1 MMQSVDAHE
10 LVKLLKG
17 LDWLDAAG
25 QNAVLWFLDM
35 IAREQIVI
43 TPDTARMLVT
53 ELERRGRP
61 D

>member
-1 MMQSVDAHE
+1 MMQSVDAHQ
-10 LVKLLKG
+10 LVTLLKG

-35 IAREQIVI
+35 LAREDISV
-43 TPDTARMLVT
+43 TPDTARMLTT
-53 ELERRGRP
+53 ELERRARV